1 MTTQAERPSATFSFG
16 AAMAGEPCTVH
27 GLADVPHP
35 LPMRRWAGLADA
47 SDEAVLA
54 HCRGPVLDVGCGPGR
69 MSGAPGGARRARC
82 SASTSSPRRSPRPG
96 RAGPARC
103 TVTCSTRCPV
113 TAPGPACCS
122 PTATSASAATRSGCC
137 AGCVVCSPP
146 TAGSSSTSHCP
157 APGTRAHMLE
167 LECGGR
173 RSAPFPWT
181 VAGHRVPPGVAA
193 AAGLRVDAVHD
204 HDGRWFAVLGVAGRR
219 R

>member
-16 AAMAGEPCTVH
+16 AAVAGEPCTVH

-69 MSGAPGGARRARC
+69 MSGHLAARGVQVLGLDLVPEA
-82 SASTSSPRRSPRPG
+82 
-96 RAGPARC
+96 
-103 TVTCSTRCPV
+103 V
-113 TAPGPACCS
+113 
-122 PTATSASAATRSGCC
+122 AATRSRG
-137 AGCVVCSPP
+137 ASAVHRDVFDALPGDGSWASVLLADGNIGIGGDPVRLLRRVRRLLAADGRVVVDLALP
-146 TAGSSSTSHCP
+146 GSGH
-157 APGTRAHMLE
+157 ARHMLE

-181 VAGHRVPPGVAA
+181 VLGTECLPGVAA

-219 R
+219 G